1 MRRAIRDK
9 ANLAQSSDRVVRPLI
24 FTLVSLG
31 IFFALSLLASA
42 GASAAVHGPYTL
54 LGDECASCHRTHTAQ
69 NKSILKST
77 APQSTLCFTCHDG
90 TGSSLNVLAQY
101 SANPTLVNVAGTRD
115 YYSHAATIT
124 SVHTRSDFNE
134 FGGVSNRHS
143 ECGDCHN
150 SHNAR
155 SIASSTSTTGW
166 STSGR
171 MASLSGVSV
180 VNGAAGTVPTYTFLN
195 GINTG
200 TTKEYQI
207 CFKCHSGFTVLPG
220 QLANLPAN
228 GSIPV
233 TPQLSRNYLDKGI
246 EFNPANLSMHPIEAA
261 GKNLTAKMA
270 ASLSTATNPTTLR
283 LWTFTTASTIRCT
296 QCHSTETAISTTT
309 DLPTHK
315 STNRGILIRKYVD
328 RDLKLSTAA
337 YAYTDFALCYACHA
351 NTAFADTSK
360 AVTAT
365 SNFRL
370 HGFHLGNISGMGN
383 AALGTNIDTPGAGQ
397 GNAICAECH
406 FRLHSSTYKGGA
418 QTGTDRGLVNF
429 APNILP
435 SGTTRAWTSTTVG
448 TGSCTLTCHGV
459 DHSGWSY

>member
-1 MRRAIRDK
+1 MRRAMRDK
-9 ANLAQSSDRVVRPLI
+9 ANLAK
-24 FTLVSLG
+24 SLRKY
-31 IFFALSLLASA
+31 IPRLLFVLFSLSAFFALDLLVPSA
-42 GASAAVHGPYTL
+42 ASAAVHGPYTL
-54 LGDECASCHRTHTAQ
+54 LGDECAACHRTHTAQ
-69 NKSILKST
+69 NRSILKSA

-90 TGSSLNVLAQY
+90 TGSSLNVLAQF
-101 SANPTLVNVAGTRD
+101 SANPTLVNAPGTRD
-115 YYSHAATIT
+115 YYSHAATVV
-124 SVHTRSDFNE
+124 SAHTRADFNE

-150 SHNAR
+150 SHNALGI
-155 SIASSTSTTGW
+155 SSSTSTTGW

-171 MASLSGVSV
+171 MASVSGVSV
-180 VNGAAGTVPTYTFLN
+180 VNGAAGTAPAYTFLN

-207 CFKCHSGFTVLPG
+207 CFKCHSGFTVLPA

-228 GSIPV
+228 GSVPI
-233 TPQLSRNYLDKGI
+233 TPQLSRNYLDKGV
-246 EFNPANLSMHPIEAA
+246 EFNPANLSFHPIEAA
-261 GKNLTAKMA
+261 GKNLTTKMA

-315 STNRGILIRKYVD
+315 SANRGILLRKYVD
-328 RDLKLSTAA
+328 RVLKLSTAA
-337 YAYTDFALCYACHA
+337 YAYTEFALCYACHT
-351 NTAFADTSK
+351 NTPFADTSK
-360 AVTAT
+360 AIITT
-365 SNFRL
+365 SNFPL
-370 HGFHLGNISGMGN
+370 HGFHLGSITGIGN
-383 AALGTNIDTPGAGQ
+383 AALGTNVDTPGAGQ

-418 QTGTDRGLVNF
+418 QSGTARGLVNF
-429 APNILP
+429 APNVLP
-435 SGTTRAWTSTTVG
+435 SGTTRAWTSTTAG

-459 DHSGWSY
+459 NHSGWSY